1 MNSVEGNKDIAVF
14 KIRLLDVRIC
24 TSTFVQPQKM
34 LTEVKWN

>member
-24 TSTFVQPQKM
+24 TSTKNANGSKM
-34 LTEVKWN
+34 ELVCM